1 MKILSYL
8 FLLLLCSGEI
18 LFSSR
23 WFWMLHISTSHD
35 YATNYP
41 SRSRDGNIRYA
52 ARVNFDVACNMN
64 FKSFPGDTQV
74 RKKLLNSKFRFLN
87 LPNREKVCDIKF
99 ESFGYTTRQMSLRW
113 HNTSTVNE
121 NISLAQFDLFVSMNS
136 GYNTD
141 YYELAFPGLILQ
153 LVRKQ
158 IIPLLFSSFPFRL
171 GFHFEMPSSRILTFC
186 AILSAK

>member
-1 MKILSYL
+1 
-8 FLLLLCSGEI
+8 
-18 LFSSR
+18 
-23 WFWMLHISTSHD
+23 MLHISTSHG
-35 YATNYP
+35 YATKYT

-74 RKKLLNSKFRFLN
+74 RKGNLNLKSKFRFLI

-136 GYNTD
+136 GYDTD

-153 LVRKQ
+153 LVRK
-158 IIPLLFSSFPFRL
+158 
-171 GFHFEMPSSRILTFC
+171 
-186 AILSAK
+186 